1 MVAFAVCLALG
12 GLYVVLRYIGEY
24 LFYAGVSL
32 ILLSGVYLYVRR
44 PQDARRLRRFLV
56 DQGRAL
62 VDWLWG
68 RLRRADQVNYFLI
81 LLGQLLKFALNLVIL
96 YKLHCFLI

>member
-32 ILLSGVYLYVRR
+32 IVLSGIYLYVRR
-44 PQDARRLRRFLV
+44 P
-56 DQGRAL
+56 
-62 VDWLWG
+62 
-68 RLRRADQVNYFLI
+68 
-81 LLGQLLKFALNLVIL
+81 
-96 YKLHCFLI
+96 